1 MSQVRALVV
10 QQEKREIMI
19 DKDSRFKGKTGIL
32 LGEDIYLYENFYRD
46 IDSIESSLAEMS
58 EADWKTHGNYEAED
72 HSNNIWNDRLSLDF
86 IGRNFHDSIINF
98 VSPQYWILSNG
109 NFIRTRTTDDS
120 VSQDMSTFEDIP
132 YALAY
137 YAGNFSGGE
146 IRFINL
152 GLTYSPK
159 RNDLL
164 IFKPTEIEV
173 LKVKSGVKYS
183 YIDFLVKPPGYF
195 MA

>member
-1 MSQVRALVV
+1 
-10 QQEKREIMI
+10 MI
-19 DKDSRFKGKTGIL
+19 SKDSRFKGKTGIL
-32 LGEDIYLYENFYRD
+32 LGEDIYLYENFYSN

-72 HSNNIWNDRLSLDF
+72 HSTDMWKDRLSLDF
-86 IGRNFHDSIINF
+86 IGRDFHDSIINF

-120 VSQDMSTFEDIP
+120 VSQDMSSFKDVP

-137 YAGNFSGGE
+137 YAGYFNGGE

-152 GLTYSPK
+152 DLTYSPK
-159 RNDLL
+159 RNDLI

-183 YIDFLVKPPGYF
+183 YIDFLVEPPGYF